1 VQDGRFDDE
10 ETEMAEVTVK
20 LYSVLREVA
29 GKSTLKMAVP
39 DKSSVKDVLEK
50 IIHQFKEGFEDRY
63 RLVGGDN
70 IAEYFLVFV
79 NSTPISHLEGLE
91 TKIEEGDVLDIL
103 EPVSG
108 G

>member
-1 VQDGRFDDE
+1 MQDGRFDDE
-10 ETEMAEVTVK
+10 EAEMLRVTVN

-29 GKSTLKMAVP
+29 GRSTLKMAVP
-39 DKSSVKDVLEK
+39 DKSSVKDVIDK
-50 IIHQFKEGFEDRY
+50 IIRRFKEGFEDRY
-63 RLVGGDN
+63 RLVGEDN
-70 IAEYFLVFV
+70 ITEYFLVFV
-79 NSTPISHLEGLE
+79 NNTPISHLEGLE